1 MIMALTAYW
10 IADRPQRFASPWPAE
25 KTARMLRETGQFEK
39 LNAFGLWTFGN
50 LGQNPQ

>member
-1 MIMALTAYW
+1 
-10 IADRPQRFASPWPAE
+10 
-25 KTARMLRETGQFEK
+25 MLRETGQFEK